1 MTRYGMARK
10 MKIKMGVGIIIKK
23 KARGGGSTFDLPC
36 RVRMDQLQWVR
47 DRIRRAASREKKK
60 GFALREKKEQK
71 EGKKRTRKSNH
82 DEASY
87 FPVRCGDTAGRK
99 V

>member
-23 KARGGGSTFDLPC
+23 SEGEEAHLISHAGSEWISSNGFKIGFAGPHLE
-36 RVRMDQLQWVR
+36 R
-47 DRIRRAASREKKK
+47 KKK

-71 EGKKRTRKSNH
+71 EGKKRTRKSNQ